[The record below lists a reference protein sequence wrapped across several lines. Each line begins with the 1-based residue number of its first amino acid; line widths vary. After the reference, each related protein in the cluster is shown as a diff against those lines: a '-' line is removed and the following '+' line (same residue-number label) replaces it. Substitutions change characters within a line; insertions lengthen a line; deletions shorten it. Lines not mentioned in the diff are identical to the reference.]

1 MHFGKIKI
9 GSRVENGHFL
19 NASEFPFIF
28 FLFHDTCML
37 ASVLE
42 YLKKEEFKKELKE
55 VMHPIFEIMAQAAK
69 PYFFYCI
76 FFVLINFIL
85 LATIFFYLVRFKPA
99 TM

>member
-1 MHFGKIKI
+1 
-9 GSRVENGHFL
+9 
-19 NASEFPFIF
+19 
-28 FLFHDTCML
+28 ML